1 MAPKPRKDL
10 SVLFLSD
17 EYQQIGNGTV
27 FLTVRQGDLFSKRT
41 LIAKRCESRKKY
53 LTCYAPMRDDPHAV
67 AVSHCAVDDAVTE
80 SRDRSHAERC
90 KMHQRRVARERTV
103 RAGWS
108 GYPTRPPRLPQV

>member
-41 LIAKRCESRKKY
+41 LIEKRCESRKKY
-53 LTCYAPMRDDPHAV
+53 LSCYAR
-67 AVSHCAVDDAVTE
+67 
-80 SRDRSHAERC
+80 
-90 KMHQRRVARERTV
+90 
-103 RAGWS
+103 
-108 GYPTRPPRLPQV
+108 